1 MIVFL
6 KNMTFFA
13 MTYSSIREDVRL
25 QCSYHLHID
34 GVLKFVSPILKK
46 IMFTLDTYQTYFV
59 VEII

>member
-1 MIVFL
+1 
-6 KNMTFFA
+6 MTFFA